1 MEEVALRACKGRP
14 REFCMDEALAAALQ
28 VFWRRGYE
36 GASMAELTEAMG
48 ITKPSLYAAFGNKES
63 LFHKALDLYERE
75 KLAYMRAALEAPTAR
90 GVAERLLRGALEMQ
104 ASTSDPKGCLAVISS
119 VACATEAASIRA
131 EIVARRAS
139 SHAALVRR
147 FERARE
153 EGDLPDGVEPE
164 GLARLLTAILQGLAL
179 QSGSGASAAELDQL
193 MATSMQVWPTR

>member
-1 MEEVALRACKGRP
+1 
-14 REFCMDEALAAALQ
+14 MDEALAAALQ

-164 GLARLLTAILQGLAL
+164 GLARLLTAILQGLAV